1 MVKKRVCK
9 LCQGCKK
16 DCKQEA
22 EVHYCPKR
30 EEVSNDNV

>member
-1 MVKKRVCK
+1 MAKKIKACK
-9 LCQGCKK
+9 LCSGCKK

-30 EEVSNDNV
+30 EEERI